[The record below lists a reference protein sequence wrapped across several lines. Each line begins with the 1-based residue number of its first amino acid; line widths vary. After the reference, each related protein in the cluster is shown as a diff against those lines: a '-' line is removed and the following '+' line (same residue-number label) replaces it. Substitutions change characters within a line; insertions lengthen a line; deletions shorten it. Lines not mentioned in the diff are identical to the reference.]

1 MSDERLWRIGQHY
14 QIHVYEMG
22 EDEDA
27 DIPVA
32 TALTVEFAKQ
42 IVKDHNAQL
51 REPGEEQ
58 TEVSDAVSRAVEK
71 LRARPRTKGGIR
83 YGLAYKLEA
92 STDELIDLLT
102 TVADLCMDADILRAN
117 ERLARAILGEPEE
130 PS

>member
-1 MSDERLWRIGQHY
+1 VSDERLWRIGQHY

-51 REPGEEQ
+51 REPE
-58 TEVSDAVSRAVEK
+58 
-71 LRARPRTKGGIR
+71 
-83 YGLAYKLEA
+83 
-92 STDELIDLLT
+92 
-102 TVADLCMDADILRAN
+102 
-117 ERLARAILGEPEE
+117 
-130 PS
+130 